1 MKRNLESVATLFA
14 GFIAVAVLLAPGL
27 AAAHTFAPPYTLPVP
42 FTFYAFGAAAALVL
56 SFVIVGVFATAPS
69 LGLLHR
75 PVVDAPAERARPGVL
90 LLAARLVSVALL
102 VICIVS
108 GLIGTQ
114 NSYANINMTFFW
126 IVFVLGVA
134 YAVAIVGDFYAAVN
148 PWRVLVDA
156 VAQVTPI
163 RFGGHLRAPERL
175 HYWPAL
181 VLYMMFIWLELFGRT
196 KPWSL
201 SVALLV
207 YTAINF
213 VGAWWMGRD
222 AWFRQGEFFA
232 IFMRLLGKMSPW
244 ARPYDPEERA
254 RTGSR
259 RWRAPFSGL
268 LEERAHHISLL
279 LFILFMLSSTA
290 FDGIHDTSPWA
301 NLFWKGI
308 YPYIA
313 PLFASG
319 TTAQQY
325 ALSAKLYYIWQWIAL
340 LVSPL
345 VYLAVYVLF
354 VAIAKFVTRS
364 TQSVGA
370 LALRFA
376 MSLVPIAFVYH
387 VTHYYTLLLSQGTQM
402 IRLVSD
408 PMGRGWD
415 LFGTG
420 RQTVEPLMIDVEAIW
435 HTQVALILFGHIVS
449 VYLAH
454 LEALQIFSTP
464 RRAAASQLPLLV
476 LMMMFTTLGLWIL
489 SLPLGSGG

>member
-1 MKRNLESVATLFA
+1 MKRNLDFASTTVACLA
-14 GFIAVAVLLAPGL
+14 GLACLSATGS

-56 SFVIVGVFATAPS
+56 SFVIVGLFATTPS
-69 LGLLHR
+69 LARLHR
-75 PVVDAPAERARPGVL
+75 TAVAAPTERARPGAL
-90 LLAARLVSVALL
+90 LFAARLASVALL
-102 VICIVS
+102 LICIVS

-134 YAVAIVGDFYAAVN
+134 YAVAIAGDFYAAVN

-156 VAQVTPI
+156 LERVTPI
-163 RFGGHLRAPERL
+163 RFDGRFRDPERL

-232 IFMRLLGKMSPW
+232 VFMRLLGKMSPW
-244 ARPYDPEERA
+244 ARPYDPRERPA
-254 RTGSR
+254 TGAR

-268 LEERAHHISLL
+268 LEERAEHISLL

-308 YPYIA
+308 YPWIA
-313 PLFASG
+313 PLFSAG
-319 TTAQQY
+319 TTAQTY

-340 LVSPL
+340 LISPL

-420 RQTVEPLMIDVEAIW
+420 RQAVEPLMIDVEAIW

>member
-1 MKRNLESVATLFA
+1 MKRSCQFA
-14 GFIAVAVLLAPGL
+14 LVLIVGFALHGI

-69 LGLLHR
+69 LARIHR
-75 PVVDAPAERARPGVL
+75 PAVIAPAERARSGVL
-90 LLAARLVSVALL
+90 LVIGRVVSVALL
-102 VICIVS
+102 LVCIVS
-108 GLIGTQ
+108 GLFGTQ

-156 VAQVTPI
+156 VARVTPI
-163 RFGGHLRAPERL
+163 RFTGRLRAPERL
-175 HYWPAL
+175 HYYPAL
-181 VLYMMFIWLELFGRT
+181 VLYMAFIWVELFGRT

-201 SVALLV
+201 SVALIV
-207 YTAINF
+207 YTALNF
-213 VGAWWMGRD
+213 AGAWWMGRD

-232 IFMRLLGKMSPW
+232 VFMRLLGKMSPW

-254 RTGSR
+254 ATATP

-268 LEERAHHISLL
+268 LEERAEHISLL

-290 FDGIHDTSPWA
+290 FDGLHDTAPFAS
-301 NLFWKGI
+301 LFWKGI
-308 YPYIA
+308 YPWIA
-313 PLFASG
+313 PLFSG
-319 TTAQQY
+319 TPAQQY
-325 ALSAKLYYIWQWIAL
+325 ALSAKLYYFWQWTAMLI
-340 LVSPL
+340 SPL
-345 VYLAVYVLF
+345 VYLAVYVVF

-387 VTHYYTLLLSQGTQM
+387 VTHYYTLLLSQGGQM
-402 IRLVSD
+402 FRLVSD
-408 PMGRGWD
+408 PLGRGWD

-420 RQTVEPLMIDVEAIW
+420 RQVVEPLMIDVEAIW
-435 HTQVALILFGHIVS
+435 HTQVALILLGHIVS

-454 LEALQIFSTP
+454 LEALQIYSSP
-464 RRAAASQLPLLV
+464 RRAAVSQLPLLV
-476 LMMMFTTLGLWIL
+476 LMMLFTTLGLWIL

>member
-1 MKRNLESVATLFA
+1 MKRHHQT
-14 GFIAVAVLLAPGL
+14 AVTLLAVFIGIFGSL
-27 AAAHTFAPPYTLPVP
+27 AAGSASAHTFAPPYTLPVP

-69 LGLLHR
+69 LGRLHQ
-75 PVVDAPAERARPGVL
+75 PVVVAPSERARPGAL
-90 LLAARLVSVALL
+90 LFVGRLVSVALL
-102 VICIVS
+102 AICIVS

-134 YAVAIVGDFYAAVN
+134 YAVAIAGDFYAAVN
-148 PWRVLVDA
+148 PWRVLVDV
-156 VAQVTPI
+156 VARLTPL
-163 RFGGHLRAPERL
+163 RFDGRLRAPERL
-175 HYWPAL
+175 QYWPAL

-201 SVALLV
+201 SVALLA
-207 YTAINF
+207 YTAINL

-232 IFMRLLGKMSPW
+232 VFMRLLGKMSPW

-254 RTGSR
+254 ATGWR

-268 LEERAHHISLL
+268 LEERARHISLL

-308 YPYIA
+308 YPWIA
-313 PLFASG
+313 PLFSG
-319 TTAQQY
+319 TPAQQY

-387 VTHYYTLLLSQGTQM
+387 ATHYYTLLLSQGTQM

-454 LEALQIFSTP
+454 LAALQIFSTP